1 MLIELNAEQC
11 VLRDRIR
18 AQLEE
23 LMTPQL
29 RAELALSSAEGG
41 GPEFRKALR
50 QMGSEGYGYLSMG
63 WKKELGGG
71 GATPFEQYIFTEEVM
86 RMRFPYPFLTTDGIG
101 PVLAAHA
108 GPELQD
114 TVVEGIRRGEVIC
127 SIGYSEP
134 SAGTDLASLRTRAE
148 RDGDEWVINGQ
159 KIWTSLANVSDYVW
173 LAARTDPDLRK
184 RHKGLSM
191 FIVPNDS
198 EGFSLT
204 PIHTLGGVRTN
215 ATFFDNVRVP
225 AHNLVGEVD
234 QGWKLIT
241 SQLNIERLSLANGGF
256 TLQTFEALCEWA
268 ARERTADGRRLIELS
283 WVQGN
288 LARIHCQ
295 LEALKLICWKQAWS
309 MTYETLGMAEASA
322 AKVYSSETF
331 IEVYRLMMEVVG
343 ARSLLRFGQDDVSL
357 PLKGRLEQMYRSSS
371 IMTFGGGTNEI
382 QRDIIATAGLM
393 MPRARRAG

>member
-1 MLIELNAEQC
+1 MRIELNAEQQA
-11 VLRDRIR
+11 LRDRMRGHIR
-18 AQLEE
+18 E
-23 LMTPQL
+23 LMTPAL
-29 RAELALSSAEGG
+29 VAELGISGSEGG
-41 GPEFRKALR
+41 GPEFRKALK
-50 QMGSEGYGYLSMG
+50 QMGSQGYGYISMG

-86 RMRFPYPFLTTDGIG
+86 RARFPYPFLTTDGIG

-114 TVVEGIRRGEVIC
+114 TVVEGIRRGEVVC

-159 KIWTSLANVSDYVW
+159 KSWTSLANISDYVW
-173 LAARTDPDLRK
+173 LAARTDPDPRK

-191 FIVPNDS
+191 FLVPNS
-198 EGFSLT
+198 AKGFSLT

-225 AHNLVGEVD
+225 AHHLVGAEH

-256 TLQTFEALCEWA
+256 ALHTFDVLCDWA
-268 ARERTADGRRLIELS
+268 AREPTADGRRLIELP
-283 WVQGN
+283 WVQAN
-288 LARIHCQ
+288 LARIYCH
-295 LEALKLICWKQAWS
+295 LEALKLICWKQAWA
-309 MTYETLGMAEASA
+309 MTYDTLGMADASA

-343 ARSLLRFGQDDVSL
+343 ARSLLRFGQDHA
-357 PLKGRLEQMYRSSS
+357 PLKGRLEQMYRTSS
-371 IMTFGGGTNEI
+371 ILTFGGGTNEI
-382 QRDIIATAGLM
+382 QRDIIAAAGLM